1 MRRLFRK
8 MLYYGH
14 LKKGVTNMSEEKGA
28 GSAIGK
34 FVLFFFGAWL
44 LGNYLDSKRKKEE
57 FVT

>member
-1 MRRLFRK
+1 